1 MYTLLI
7 SIIYLAFISLGLPD
21 SLLGSAWPVIY
32 SDIGVPL
39 SYMGILTM
47 IVSGCTILSS
57 LVSDRLT
64 KKLGTGKVTVISVF
78 LTAIALLG
86 YSFANSFTMLV
97 ILSIPYGLGAGA
109 IDAALNNY
117 VANHYSAKHMSWLH
131 CFWGIGT
138 IISPSIMSF
147 ALTSYTWSLGYRI
160 VAIIQIAIGV
170 IILCTL
176 PLWKVNSDSSESESE
191 KGKAIG
197 IIQALKIPGV
207 PSLLLAFFGYCAAES
222 TATSW
227 ATTYLVTAKGM
238 DEASSAAFGAFV
250 FFGITLGRFLGGF
263 LMDKLGSLKMI
274 RLGTC
279 IAIAGLLILIFS
291 GNNSTVAII
300 GLGVLG
306 LGCAP
311 IYPCIINSTP
321 DNFGAEN
328 SGAIIGIQMA
338 SAYVGSTFISP
349 LFGVIAKRI
358 GFAIYPVYML
368 TFFVIL
374 TVMINITFNITAK
387 NK

>member
-7 SIIYLAFISLGLPD
+7 AIIYLAFISLGLPD

-32 SDIGVPL
+32 NDIGVPL
-39 SYMGILTM
+39 SYMGILSM
-47 IVSGCTILSS
+47 IVSACTILSS
-57 LVSDRLT
+57 LMSDRLT
-64 KKLGTGKVTVISVF
+64 RRLGTGKVTTASVF
-78 LTAIALLG
+78 LTAFALLG
-86 YSFANSFTMLV
+86 YSFADSFWGLAL
-97 ILSIPYGLGAGA
+97 LSIPYGLGAGA

-147 ALTSYTWSLGYRI
+147 ALTNYSWSVGYRI
-160 VAIIQIAIGV
+160 VGLIQIVIGIV
-170 IILCTL
+170 ILCTL
-176 PLWKVNSDSSESESE
+176 PIWGVNKSKTADAE
-191 KGKAIG
+191 KAGKAVSIP
-197 IIQALKIPGV
+197 QALRIPGV

-227 ATTYLVTAKGM
+227 AATYLVEAKEF
-238 DEASSAAFGAFV
+238 DEASAAALGALV
-250 FFGITLGRFLGGF
+250 FLGIMVGRFLGGF
-263 LMDKLGSLKMI
+263 LMDKLGNLRMI
-274 RLGTC
+274 RLGIS
-279 IAIAGLLILIFS
+279 IAICGILILIFS
-291 GNNSTVAII
+291 HDNAVLTVI

-311 IYPCIINSTP
+311 VYPCIINSTP

-338 SAYVGSTFISP
+338 SAYVGTTFISP
-349 LFGVIAKRI
+349 LFGVIAKAL
-358 GFAIYPVYML
+358 GFTLYPIY
-368 TFFVIL
+368 IL
-374 TVMINITFNITAK
+374 LFLILLAVMINLTFRITAK